1 MSDDFI
7 DTIGT
12 PEFFCETLAKVE
24 QAGGASC
31 TRLIMIVNRG
41 GYKIPVATLVL
52 PTEALMPMIEML
64 RGALLPPA
72 ERSTLLSMPAG
83 IAAH

>member
-1 MSDDFI
+1 MSDDI

-24 QAGGASC
+24 QAGGGSC
-31 TRLIMIVNRG
+31 SRLILSVNRG
-41 GYKIPVATLVL
+41 GYRMAVATLVL

-64 RGALLPPA
+64 RAALTAPGHG
-72 ERSTLLSMPAG
+72 STLLSMPAG
-83 IAAH
+83 VAAH

>member
-1 MSDDFI
+1 MSEDLI

-12 PEFFCETLAKVE
+12 PEIFCETLAKVE
-24 QAGGASC
+24 QAGSASC
-31 TRLIMIVNRG
+31 TRLVLSVNRG
-41 GYKIPVATLVL
+41 GYKMAVATVVL

-64 RGALLPPA
+64 RGALTPPA

-83 IAAH
+83 VAAH